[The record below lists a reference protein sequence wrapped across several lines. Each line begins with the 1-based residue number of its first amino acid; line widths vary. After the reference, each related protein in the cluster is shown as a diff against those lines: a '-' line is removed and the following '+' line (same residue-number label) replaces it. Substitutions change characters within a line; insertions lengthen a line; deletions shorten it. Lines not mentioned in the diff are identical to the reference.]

1 MTNKNSMVPS
11 SRTMAKDHKKFRR
24 FNPPGRGSIGR
35 TLGEDQGKE

>member
-11 SRTMAKDHKKFRR
+11 SRTVAKDYKKFRR
-24 FNPPGRGSIGR
+24 FDPLGKESIVR